1 MQSAIQHTTVLYE
14 HKSTAS
20 LPHNPLVIYT
30 IMSSTSVWY
39 TCLQLTAGGDVQDG
53 EQMCRYRI
61 VQDGLPLLLPYVTR
75 QLLQPTVQ
83 ELLHLIED
91 RSLYVPEEARAV
103 LADAD
108 QQPGVE
114 VKGEPME
121 QVAADSGAA
130 ADSGVAAGSEV
141 TAELEVKTEEAEDKQ
156 ANAEGTDCM
165 HCCSH
170 QL

>member
-1 MQSAIQHTTVLYE
+1 M
-14 HKSTAS
+14 
-20 LPHNPLVIYT
+20 
-30 IMSSTSVWY
+30 
-39 TCLQLTAGGDVQDG
+39 QDG